1 MHAEADT
8 PSSEGQQRRH
18 QKNIIKTDYKYK
30 KQKYSSRRPKYTRDR
45 NELIRLGKEE
55 RRGGD
60 GPVILR
66 KGKDVTPLRLIYR
79 KHLDLPRNPQLDKPA
94 EQPADLNLAISDT
107 TSIATNTLQ
116 EMMNRPPAQIR
127 YTTEAVMEWTEK
139 DAKNRDYTIELSETG
154 TISLF
159 HIPTEYVSELD
170 EEKELHAKIKA
181 NNKRHA
187 KVSLLSGDP
196 DICSS
201 AAVQTYN
208 NLSQSQG
215 TQTQKRENADVGIQV
230 TSWQIHDERDV
241 ASEYGSSRE
250 AEALTRESAFTV
262 VERAVIQ
269 NLAAP
274 LQRMYRVQDVR
285 ENNTGTQRNEFDSED
300 ERSDDGAEKGET
312 KLRHL
317 WCFATEELQ
326 NKEDG
331 SRQSVTCLTQPG
343 DLLCAGYGSTVFGNK
358 NEGQIRLWTLKNMYH
373 PERTYNL
380 SKGVT
385 SVNFSTIHPYL
396 LAAGLYDGAVCIYD
410 IRSSEDKPVLRSNMG
425 AAKHSSA
432 VWEVIWGKS
441 EVSHTS
447 HEQLYSISS
456 DGAVKQWSMKKGFV
470 STDIMSLKRV
480 PNQASQLGK
489 KSSNTIRSRQASGMC
504 FDFPKNDPTWY
515 YVGTEDGIVHKCSVS
530 YNEQVLRT
538 YFGHQGPV
546 YKIRCHSWIPDIFV
560 TCSQDWTVKIW
571 DQSEATP
578 ISNLCSGND
587 YVMDVQWSPFDSCV
601 FASCS
606 LGKRINVWNL
616 AVSKKDPVIQ
626 HSQSEMDAEFTSIGF
641 SPGQSVTATPTLFA
655 GRDDGVIDVY
665 RIEGDF
671 CFWSA
676 DDQFARAKKHVAQRV
691 GSS

>member
-1 MHAEADT
+1 MPAEADT

-18 QKNIIKTDYKYK
+18 HKNILKTDNKYK
-30 KQKYSSRRPKYTRDR
+30 KQNYSSRRPKYNTRDR
-45 NELIRLGKEE
+45 HELIRLGEEE

-79 KHLDLPRNPQLDKPA
+79 KHLDLPRDPQLDKPE

-116 EMMNRPPAQIR
+116 EMMNRPPAQVR

-154 TISLF
+154 TICLF
-159 HIPTEYVSELD
+159 HMPTEYVSELD

-187 KVSLLSGDP
+187 KVSLLSGDS

-208 NLSQSQG
+208 NLKQSQG

-230 TSWQIHDERDV
+230 TSWQIHDERNGG
-241 ASEYGSSRE
+241 SEFGYAVE
-250 AEALTRESAFTV
+250 ADATRESAFIV

-285 ENNTGTQRNEFDSED
+285 ENNAGSVRNEFDSED
-300 ERSDDGAEKGET
+300 ERSDDGVEKGET

-326 NKEDG
+326 NNKEG
-331 SRQSVTCLTQPG
+331 LRQSVTCLTQPG

-380 SKGVT
+380 TKGVT

-410 IRSSEDKPVLRSNMG
+410 IRSCENKPVLRSNMG
-425 AAKHSSA
+425 TAKHSSA
-432 VWEVIWGKS
+432 VWEVIWGKN

-456 DGAVKQWSMKKGFV
+456 DGAVKQWTMKKGFI

-504 FDFPKNDPTWY
+504 FDFPKNDPT
-515 YVGTEDGIVHKCSVS
+515 
-530 YNEQVLRT
+530 
-538 YFGHQGPV
+538 
-546 YKIRCHSWIPDIFV
+546 
-560 TCSQDWTVKIW
+560 
-571 DQSEATP
+571 
-578 ISNLCSGND
+578 
-587 YVMDVQWSPFDSCV
+587 
-601 FASCS
+601 
-606 LGKRINVWNL
+606 
-616 AVSKKDPVIQ
+616 
-626 HSQSEMDAEFTSIGF
+626 
-641 SPGQSVTATPTLFA
+641 
-655 GRDDGVIDVY
+655 
-665 RIEGDF
+665 
-671 CFWSA
+671 
-676 DDQFARAKKHVAQRV
+676 
-691 GSS
+691 